1 MLANH
6 ATRHHAGNAA
16 EPGDTKVP
24 CIKLEKTKD
33 RRSIHQKDGES
44 SAIYFNNLC
53 ETRALLSL
61 EPFNHLDRQGQR
73 AQGPLKAAQWPG
85 FNGY

>member
-44 SAIYFNNLC
+44 SAI
-53 ETRALLSL
+53 SL
-61 EPFNHLDRQGQR
+61 QEPIEMIDNRLVVARQQC
-73 AQGPLKAAQWPG
+73 
-85 FNGY
+85 